1 MNETTSKTTSKKMIV
16 RTTAAVLVAG
26 VATMLA
32 AGSASAATP
41 RMAPHAPV
49 AAARLTGGLVG
60 FRSIELVNMTPY
72 EWTLDPASRYVD
84 PDSGNTFHAADWP
97 VTGEGPTQTLE
108 PGQREDITTQYNNG
122 KYGVM
127 WVNYAFTDAAG
138 GQHME
143 IFQTPPSPDQWGE
156 NVKLCAADGNEAS
169 AGPST
174 TFNTVPYNLDSDPM
188 TIAAGMDG
196 PTAVTV
202 DAAKEPARAAAIMQ
216 QFADGA
222 DKSYTP
228 TQAVQF
234 TPITAAT
241 APDQVTGEFTNDTS
255 EKAVI
260 RLDHS
265 VETTEDTTLSAEI
278 GADAQ
283 FSILGLVNADANVSV
298 QTGKTFGT
306 QSTTDASTS
315 ITLLPAG
322 QSDAKTGEKDS
333 GWITRKTQNASVTG
347 DFDFTTA
354 GGLIVYHV
362 KNVTVD
368 AQAIAD
374 PNNTTTY
381 PVVYGQQWA
390 TETPAIPGN

>member
-16 RTTAAVLVAG
+16 RTTAAVLIAG

-41 RMAPHAPV
+41 RMAPHAPA
-49 AAARLTGGLVG
+49 AAARLTSGQVG

-84 PDSGNTFHAADWP
+84 PDSGDTFHAADWP
-97 VTGEGPTQTLE
+97 VTGAAPTQTLE

-127 WVNYAFTDAAG
+127 WVNYNFTDAAG
-138 GQHME
+138 GKHME
-143 IFQTPPSPDQWGE
+143 IFQTPSSPLWWGE
-156 NVKLCAADGNEAS
+156 GVAICAADGTDAS
-169 AGPST
+169 AVAST
-174 TFNTVPYNLDSDPM
+174 TFNTVKYNPDSDPV
-188 TIAAGMDG
+188 TVAAGMDG

-228 TQAVQF
+228 TEAVQF

-260 RLDHS
+260 HLDHS

-306 QSTTDASTS
+306 QSTDDASTA

-347 DFDFTTA
+347 DFDFTTT
-354 GGLIVYHV
+354 GGMIVYHV

-374 PNNTTTY
+374 PHNTTSY
-381 PVVYGQQWA
+381 PFVYGQHWA